1 MDEIFFPSLFLILSV
16 LFCFYSIVERK
27 RAERKFRH
35 YEIIEK
41 DIYKMFKLIRNRL
54 NKIERHL

>member
-16 LFCFYSIVERK
+16 LFCFYSVLERK
-27 RAERKFRH
+27 RIERKIRH
-35 YEIIEK
+35 FEIIEK